1 MKTKRGNNYIKEGE
15 KLKLR
20 CQSGSIEDASDC
32 IYEGWDSRR
41 NYVAIKGYWKRN
53 YVAVEG
59 ESSPSEF
66 IQVDMG
72 FYSASIISHKFN
84 LVVLTLVVIGASLI
98 FWTTLQ

>member
-20 CQSGSIEDASDC
+20 CQCQC

-41 NYVAIKGYWKRN
+41 NDVAIKGYWKRN
-53 YVAVEG
+53 YVAVKG

-84 LVVLTLVVIGASLI
+84 L
-98 FWTTLQ
+98 